1 MRSLSEACH
10 TAEENVL
17 MILAMNDLEGQE
29 WNPGDD
35 GVEAMIRGFV
45 ARYSKD
51 GDNNGDNNG
60 GNGCGGAQGN

>member
-51 GDNNGDNNG
+51 SDNNG
-60 GNGCGGAQGN
+60 GNGSGGAQGN